1 MYESE
6 ESNMIQLSVSP
17 LITNTLPDFKI
28 GYAIYHDIVVENSP
42 QMVRGRYQFYQET
55 MMMDL
60 EETELS
66 HFNAVAEWRS
76 IFKQMGTD
84 PSRYRPSSEAL
95 LRRLKKGT
103 PLPLIH
109 SAADINNLLSL
120 QYKIPI
126 GIYDLDQV
134 EGAITIHLGDES
146 HSYEGL
152 NGRNVTFKN
161 KLISSDAIGPFG
173 SPIVDS
179 KRTVVTENTENAIQL
194 FYIQPSLPTI
204 EAEKLVKASSEMFNQ
219 IHGGHYQFGVI
230 DRIK

>member
-1 MYESE
+1 MT
-6 ESNMIQLSVSP
+6 QLSFSP
-17 LITNTLPDFKI
+17 IIADTLPDFKI
-28 GYAIYHDIVVENSP
+28 GYATYHDIVVENSP

-60 EETELS
+60 EETDLNT
-66 HFNAVAEWRS
+66 FNAVAEWRS
-76 IFKQMGTD
+76 TFKRIGTD

-134 EGAITIHLGDES
+134 EGAITIHIGDES

-152 NGRNVTFKN
+152 NGRIVTFNN
-161 KLISSDAIGPFG
+161 KLISSDGVGPFG

-179 KRTVVTENTENAIQL
+179 KRTVVTEETQNAIQL

-204 EAEKLVKASSEMFNQ
+204 EAEKLVKASAEMFNQ
-219 IHGGHYQFGVI
+219 IHGGRFQYGVI
-230 DRIK
+230 DR